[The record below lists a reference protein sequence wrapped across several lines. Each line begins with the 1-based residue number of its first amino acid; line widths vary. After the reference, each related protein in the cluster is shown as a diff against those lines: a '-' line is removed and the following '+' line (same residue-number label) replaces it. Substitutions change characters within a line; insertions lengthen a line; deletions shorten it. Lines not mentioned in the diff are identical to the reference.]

1 MSANLYFLI
10 KKNSSDS
17 VNIINGPD
25 YLPITFYNV
34 SNFNNLEI
42 NNPDLI
48 KDLTWIGKPELGFWQ
63 AIIDIKPDSVFNKK
77 IISEN
82 IINKINQTINVIY
95 KQIDLTLEEQEQKKI
110 LFKKKYSTIRDSYLK
125 LTDFTQLP
133 DAPLSD
139 QVKQDYSI
147 FRQELRT
154 MFDKDDYSSIVW
166 PSIPTS
172 ASNIQ
177 LPPFPILSF
186 SDL

>member
-10 KKNSSDS
+10 KKNSSGSID
-17 VNIINGPD
+17 ILNGPD
-25 YLPITFYNV
+25 YLPVTFSNV
-34 SNFNNLEI
+34 SNFNNLETI
-42 NNPDLI
+42 NPDSL
-48 KDLTWIGKPELGFWQ
+48 KDLTWIDKPELGFWQ
-63 AIIDIKPDSVFNKK
+63 AIIDIKPDSVFDKK

-82 IINKINQTINVIY
+82 IINKTNQTINIIY
-95 KQIDLTLEEQEQKKI
+95 KQVDLTLEEQEQKKI
-110 LFKKKYSTIRDSYLK
+110 LFKKKYSNIRDNYLK

-139 QVKQDYSI
+139 QVKQDFLI

-154 MFDKDDYSSIVW
+154 MFDKDDVNSIVW

-177 LPPFPILSF
+177 LPPFPILNF
-186 SDL
+186 NNL